1 MSMTAALN
9 EMHTALSKRH
19 EVSSHTSGNLR
30 HHFWG
35 EMRITNV
42 TKCSTPQRGKG
53 RYPKPSL
60 KTRKETNIEKL
71 SLYHVKKSGVVYA

>member
-19 EVSSHTSGNLR
+19 EVSSNTSGNLR

-42 TKCSTPQRGKG
+42 MKCSTPRRGKG

-60 KTRKETNIEKL
+60 KTRKGTNIEKL